1 MQLTRVGTSLSDQLT
16 VNYGVPQGSIL
27 RPAMLSLHMYD
38 LPNAVQFSSVE
49 SYVDDTKI
57 FLSFSSKDV
66 DLSLWRETLKTSAML
81 PSSAAQI
88 NCWLIL
94 AKPNSLCFEPDSF
107 WRKSG
112 KLVTWVYPFFGQ
124 ALVPVSSVKYLRIVL
139 NSHWTFNEHFTCIT
153 SSRLSTLC
161 QISWVRYLFSRPV
174 LILNS
179 LVLTKLFCYTFLG
192 WYHQAKPTK
201 VTTGVKLCC
210 SSYD

>member
-1 MQLTRVGTSLSDQLT
+1 MISQTQSSLAAWNLMWMIRRFFCPSRLRMLT
-16 VNYGVPQGSIL
+16 
-27 RPAMLSLHMYD
+27 
-38 LPNAVQFSSVE
+38 
-49 SYVDDTKI
+49 
-57 FLSFSSKDV
+57 
-66 DLSLWRETLKTSAML
+66 SLWREALKTSAML

-201 VTTGVKLCC
+201 VTTGEKLCC
-210 SSYD
+210 SSCD

>member
-124 ALVPVSSVKYLRIVL
+124 ALVPVSSVKYLRIGTELSL
-139 NSHWTFNEHFTCIT
+139 NF
-153 SSRLSTLC
+153 
-161 QISWVRYLFSRPV
+161 
-174 LILNS
+174 
-179 LVLTKLFCYTFLG
+179 
-192 WYHQAKPTK
+192 
-201 VTTGVKLCC
+201 
-210 SSYD
+210 

>member
-1 MQLTRVGTSLSDQLT
+1 
-16 VNYGVPQGSIL
+16 
-27 RPAMLSLHMYD
+27 MLSLHMYD

-66 DLSLWRETLKTSAML
+66 DLSLWRETLKTTTML

-88 NCWLIL
+88 NRWLIL

-210 SSYD
+210 SSCD